1 MSWVFVLFICGA
13 DVPQGE
19 CAAPAA
25 DLVRQELEPD
35 KAACIARATEFV
47 KFWIRP
53 DREGIP
59 GQHFFLDCKEL
70 PGA

>member
-1 MSWVFVLFICGA
+1 MTWLFVLFICSA

-19 CAAPAA
+19 CAAPVA

-35 KAACIARATEFV
+35 KDACAARAHEFIR
-47 KFWIRP
+47 FWIRP
-53 DREGIP
+53 DRDGIP
-59 GQHFFLDCKEL
+59 GQHFHVYCREL